1 MVTTRVRGRR
11 LCLAA
16 MVLAGVVTALPS
28 SAQIVGPCAETVAK
42 FCSDVVPGS
51 GRVMKCLNDHRGD
64 QSIACKD
71 FLEDQNKSLKELNTV
86 CAEEIAVLCN
96 VSPANSVSIYI
107 CLEGNYVALKS
118 ACRDKLREIKDRM
131 Q

>member
-1 MVTTRVRGRR
+1 MITTLVLGKRII
-11 LCLAA
+11 LAA
-16 MVLAGVVTALPS
+16 LVLTGVVIALPS
-28 SAQIVGPCAETVAK
+28 PAQVTGPCAETVAK
-42 FCSDVVPGS
+42 FCSDVIPGE

-71 FLEDQNKSLKELNTV
+71 FLEDQNKSLKELNV
-86 CAEEIAVLCN
+86 ACAEEIAVLCN
-96 VSPANSVSIYI
+96 VSPANNVSIYI